1 MLNSA
6 TEPEVKLAC
15 ELHIKKLCKDLEKL
29 NRDNVF
35 NFAGP
40 LNNSPSQ
47 QSYKSTTTGSEL
59 MSHGQTEKPS
69 LTQISAIQQTLE
81 DIQLMIME
89 IIVAAELLKA
99 TSNREIIIMALA
111 TQMKAKQIVSSEEIR
126 RKSLR

>member
-1 MLNSA
+1 M
-6 TEPEVKLAC
+6 KLAC